1 MQNILLEETSLTT
14 TGYRLS
20 PQQRQIWQEQ
30 QQYEPEDAAA
40 HYCAQAVL
48 AVHGDLE
55 PERLRAAVTEVVARH
70 QILRTSF
77 PQQSGM
83 RAPMQVI
90 HEEPAVAWREEDFSD
105 DSSDT
110 QQSLTDAVVED
121 ETLMDGGAGFRIA
134 VAKWSAK
141 DWRLVLTMPA
151 FCADDVS
158 LGIIAKE
165 IFKSYDMSS
174 GDSEPVQY
182 IQFSEWQHELA
193 ESEDG
198 ETGRAFWLEQQ
209 TAHSM
214 AFPFANSASSETG
227 KRIRAWLHR
236 DVAIHLDRVAAECK
250 LPTETVLLA
259 CWFALIW
266 RLTMQETLSFNCVVD
281 SRQYEALQDCIGLFA
296 RALPFSTQFDEQQTF
311 AEFAQQLEQRRRKV
325 AEWQEYF
332 DWQPDTAAVGFEY
345 VEHSREW
352 MFAGSL
358 KWRLLE
364 RRSEIHRPKLGLR
377 CEKTD
382 ETIELELVSYVSG
395 DSERLLPRMQMLVE
409 AAVRNVDQSIGE
421 LPIVDEA
428 EWNYLVHELSSSN
441 HEAVA
446 EPQNLVRTFETMAER
461 FPARTAVIGEDEEL
475 TYGDLNRR
483 ANQLAHY
490 LQRLGVKPETR
501 VAICLERSAKFVLAL
516 LGVLKA
522 GGAYLPLDLIYSRK
536 QLSSMFE
543 DAAPSVLLTEQ
554 HLLAALPEHA
564 ARNVC
569 LDSEWQIIAAES
581 DENPPQV
588 ATDGNLAYVIFT
600 SGSTGAPKGVGVERR
615 QLQNYLRAARP
626 RFRLHDGAS
635 YAMVS
640 TFAADL
646 GNTAIF
652 FALTTGGSLHV
663 ISRARATNPDALAE
677 YFGRHEIDCLK
688 IPPSHLEALLEAS
701 TPARILPRHCLV
713 VGGEPLHRHLVA
725 RIEELAPNCRI
736 VNHYG
741 PTEVTI
747 GMSTYTVSEHA
758 SRHAVFPLGRPMVG
772 TQVYLL
778 DRHLA
783 PVPFGVAARV
793 YVGGKCVTRGYL
805 NRPDLTAQRYVPN
818 PFGPAGTRLYDT
830 GDVALYLPDGNIAF
844 LGRNDNQVKIRGF
857 RVELGEIECA
867 LLQHES
873 VREVAVITRGDTAVD
888 KCLVAYLVCRNN
900 SIPTATE
907 LREFLLTRL
916 AAHTIPSDF
925 MLLKSLP
932 LNANGKVDR
941 RALPATEGISLE
953 QKGTFVEPRSAVEQ
967 VLAAIWSS
975 VLNQERVS
983 ADDDFFALGGHSL
996 TAMQMTARIRK
1007 VFQMDLSLR
1016 SVFEATT
1023 LAQLAQAI
1031 VDNETEPGLAE
1042 RKARVW
1048 QKLEAMSP
1056 AEREALRLRQQQR
1069 REVTT

>member
-1 MQNILLEETSLTT
+1 MQNILLEESALTT

-30 QQYEPEDAAA
+30 QHYWPEDATAN
-40 HYCAQAVL
+40 YCAQAVL
-48 AVHGDLE
+48 AVHGNLE
-55 PERLRAAVTEVVARH
+55 PDRLRAAVTDVVARH

-77 PQQSGM
+77 PRRSGM
-83 RAPMQVI
+83 RTPMQVI
-90 HEEPAVAWREEDFSD
+90 HEEPAVAWREEDFSN

-110 QQSLTDAVVED
+110 QQSLTDAVVKD
-121 ETLMDGGAGFRIA
+121 ETLMDASAGFRIA
-134 VAKWSAK
+134 VARWSAE

-158 LGIIAKE
+158 LRIIAKE
-165 IFKSYDMSS
+165 IFKSYDLSS
-174 GDSEPVQY
+174 GESEPAQY

-193 ESEDG
+193 ESEDS

-209 TAHSM
+209 TSHSS
-214 AFPFANSASSETG
+214 AFPFANSPSGETG
-227 KRIRAWLHR
+227 KRIRSSLNR

-259 CWFALIW
+259 CWFVLIW
-266 RLTMQETLSFNCVVD
+266 RLTTQETLSVNCVVD
-281 SRQYEALQDCIGLFA
+281 GRQYEELRDSIGVFA
-296 RALPFSTQFDEQQTF
+296 RALPFSSQFDEQQTF
-311 AEFAQQLEQRRRKV
+311 AEFARQLEQGRRKV
-325 AEWQEYF
+325 MDWQEYF
-332 DWQPDTAAVGFEY
+332 EGQPDTAAVGFEY

-364 RRSEIHRPKLGLR
+364 KRSEIHRPKLGLR

-382 ETIELELVSYVSG
+382 ETVELELVSYVSG
-395 DSERLLPRMQMLVE
+395 DFERLLPRMQMLVE
-409 AAVRNVDQSIGE
+409 ATVRNVNQQIGE
-421 LPIVDEA
+421 LPIVDES

-441 HEAVA
+441 HEAVD
-446 EPQNLVRTFETMAER
+446 EPQNFVRTFETMAER
-461 FPARTAVIGEDEEL
+461 FATQPAVVGEDEEL

-490 LQRLGVKPETR
+490 LQRLGVKAETR

-536 QLSSMFE
+536 QLSFMLE

-554 HLLAALPEHA
+554 NLLAALPEHA
-564 ARNVC
+564 GRNVC

-581 DENPPQV
+581 GENAPQV
-588 ATDGNLAYVIFT
+588 STDENLAYVIYT

-615 QLQNYLRAARP
+615 QLQNYLRAVRP
-626 RFRLHDGAS
+626 RLRLHDGAS

-652 FALTTGGSLHV
+652 SALATGGCLHV
-663 ISRARATNPDALAE
+663 ISRARATNPDSMAE

-701 TPARILPRHCLV
+701 TPARILPRRCLV
-713 VGGEPLHRHLVA
+713 VGGEPLHHHLVA
-725 RIEELAPNCRI
+725 RIEELAPDCRI

-747 GMSTYTVSEHA
+747 GMSSYTVSENV
-758 SRHAVFPLGRPMVG
+758 SRPAVLPLGRPMVG

-783 PVPFGVAARV
+783 PVPFGVAAKL
-793 YVGGKCVTRGYL
+793 YVGGKSVTRGYL
-805 NRPDLTAQRYVPN
+805 NRPELTAQRYVPN

-844 LGRNDNQVKIRGF
+844 LGRNDNQVKIHGY

-873 VREVAVITRGDTAVD
+873 VREAAVITRGETAVD
-888 KCLVAYLVCRNN
+888 KRLAAYLVCRSNR
-900 SIPTATE
+900 IPTATE

-925 MLLKSLP
+925 VLLKSLP
-932 LNANGKVDR
+932 LNPNGKVDR
-941 RALPATEGISLE
+941 RALPATEGVSLE
-953 QKGTFVEPRSAVEQ
+953 QEQAFVEPRSAVEQ

-975 VLNQERVS
+975 VLNQERVG
-983 ADDDFFALGGHSL
+983 ADDNFFALGGHSL
-996 TAMQMTARIRK
+996 AAMQVQARVRK

-1023 LAQLAQAI
+1023 LAMLAQAI

-1048 QKLEAMSP
+1048 KKLEAMSA